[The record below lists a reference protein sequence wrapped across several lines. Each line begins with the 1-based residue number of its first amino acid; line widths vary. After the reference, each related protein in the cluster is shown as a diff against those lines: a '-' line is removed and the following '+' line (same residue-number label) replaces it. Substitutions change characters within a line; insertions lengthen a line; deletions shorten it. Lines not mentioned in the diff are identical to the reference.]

1 MTAAAPRRRLSE
13 RRPPEPAAEP
23 SRHPEPAN
31 PAVPTGDKIAAAVW
45 DEYTPDFPGLIKG
58 KVDLVDELE
67 QILRGDFGDHAPA
80 VRKVEVDPLDP
91 AANAAILAGHFA
103 PAGTRPAA
111 EPARPVVAEA
121 ATAEPPVTRP
131 RARGLTPAS
140 AVSPRRATRLPA
152 TAASFN
158 LTEVEDPCEEPTATA
173 VVAPSAF
180 WKVGDRIP
188 IEQPAPARVRGG
200 IRSDIVIILV
210 LALLIAGGGAYSAFR
225 DWGATAPDTAGTE
238 VARADIG
245 ALGTVGQTTTP
256 EVAATPGEV
265 LATAPAPLLGEMP
278 LPGEVVTPAAPAL
291 AEAPR
296 VPQELPQG
304 TRTVDTLT
312 IPIGTQIANTGT
324 PAATAPAAT
333 QPTAPAANDP
343 VLAYAPT
350 QPPAATPFDEAASL
364 AAQPRP
370 QQQAA
375 VPPRNQAAAPPRNPN
390 PAGGMVAATARTWV
404 NMRAGPDNGAAVI
417 TVVEAGARVN
427 VVACNFWCEVVYNGQ
442 TGWIY
447 QDFLNGAPR

>member
-1 MTAAAPRRRLSE
+1 
-13 RRPPEPAAEP
+13 
-23 SRHPEPAN
+23 
-31 PAVPTGDKIAAAVW
+31 
-45 DEYTPDFPGLIKG
+45 
-58 KVDLVDELE
+58 
-67 QILRGDFGDHAPA
+67 
-80 VRKVEVDPLDP
+80 
-91 AANAAILAGHFA
+91 
-103 PAGTRPAA
+103 
-111 EPARPVVAEA
+111 
-121 ATAEPPVTRP
+121 
-131 RARGLTPAS
+131 
-140 AVSPRRATRLPA
+140 
-152 TAASFN
+152 
-158 LTEVEDPCEEPTATA
+158 
-173 VVAPSAF
+173 
-180 WKVGDRIP
+180 
-188 IEQPAPARVRGG
+188 
-200 IRSDIVIILV
+200 
-210 LALLIAGGGAYSAFR
+210 
-225 DWGATAPDTAGTE
+225 
-238 VARADIG
+238 
-245 ALGTVGQTTTP
+245 
-256 EVAATPGEV
+256 